1 MAAFLATTSVAAAAV
16 AARTTDGRLNANKLS
31 NNARAASGG
40 RNRRCGARVAAASA
54 AAAAA
59 SASVAAGQ
67 ADFDALWLWLGS
79 KGVDTSGVSPRLMD
93 DGPGGRGWGLV
104 AAKNLGGNEVRTTRP
119 RRNDEPRQPDPE
131 SRTLK
136 SSPLNP

>member
-79 KGVDTSGVSPRLMD
+79 KGVDTSPRLMD

-104 AAKNLGGNEVRTTRP
+104 AAKNLGGNEVRATRP